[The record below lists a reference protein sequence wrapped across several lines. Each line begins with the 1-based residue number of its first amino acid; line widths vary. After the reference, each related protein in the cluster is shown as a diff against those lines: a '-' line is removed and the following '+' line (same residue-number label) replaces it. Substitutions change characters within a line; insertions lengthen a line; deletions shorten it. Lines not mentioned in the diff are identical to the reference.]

1 MKARALI
8 FASVLLAGCQAPNHA
23 STPYPSTQESSVRD
37 DADPSSSRWA
47 DEQLAQQNVW
57 DFIGN
62 ELKLDVPNNERI
74 RSQKSR
80 YLRNKSHLQR
90 VAERSEPY
98 LYWIVEEV
106 KKRNM
111 PMEVALLPMVESAF
125 DPNALSSANAA
136 GLWQIT
142 PATGRRFGL
151 DQNWWYDGRRDVGA
165 STRAALDLLQRLN
178 TMFDGDWMMTLA
190 AYNAGEGRIQ
200 KAIKA
205 NRAHGKPTDYWSL
218 NLPRETALYV
228 PKVLA
233 LSEII
238 RNADRYALN
247 LPHIDKSTALARVN
261 VGQQFDLNTAA
272 QVVGMSVSELQTLNP
287 AYKTLATAPTGPHYL
302 MLPKQK
308 AKQFKKILRENG
320 DDLTV
325 RVVRHKV
332 QAGESLDVLA
342 RRYEISALDIKQ
354 INELNGAGIRRG
366 QYILLPLSQSEYLAK
381 NNRSG
386 TRSSAQSGDD
396 SRIAKNSVTSSYKVK
411 SGDTLSTIARRHNM
425 SSSELAKLNRISVS
439 SRLKLGQ
446 TLKLKGDAPTEIAYR
461 ARKGDSLYSIAQRH
475 GVAVDDLVRWND
487 LNRKSVLKPG
497 TVLTVKVKS

>member
-1 MKARALI
+1 
-8 FASVLLAGCQAPNHA
+8 
-23 STPYPSTQESSVRD
+23 
-37 DADPSSSRWA
+37 
-47 DEQLAQQNVW
+47 
-57 DFIGN
+57 
-62 ELKLDVPNNERI
+62 
-74 RSQKSR
+74 
-80 YLRNKSHLQR
+80 
-90 VAERSEPY
+90 
-98 LYWIVEEV
+98 
-106 KKRNM
+106 
-111 PMEVALLPMVESAF
+111 
-125 DPNALSSANAA
+125 
-136 GLWQIT
+136 
-142 PATGRRFGL
+142 
-151 DQNWWYDGRRDVGA
+151 RRDVGA

-487 LNRKSVLKPG
+487 LSRKSVLKPG